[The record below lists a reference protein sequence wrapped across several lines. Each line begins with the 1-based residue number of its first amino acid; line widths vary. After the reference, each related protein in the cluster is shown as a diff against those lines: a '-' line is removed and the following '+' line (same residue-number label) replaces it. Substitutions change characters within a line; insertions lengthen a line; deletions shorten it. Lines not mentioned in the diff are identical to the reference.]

1 MLKQRSANP
10 PAFVTAAAAGGLIFP
25 AAVAYDDE
33 SQYDD
38 CIVSAWTA
46 ACNHNRTPNLDILEV
61 IPSRDIDCL
70 SQEVV
75 QAVAQLKKSGYQEWV
90 QVCHEMSLYE
100 TGARM
105 PSLDDDVVIDVYR
118 CVFQD
123 GSDVVAESAKEAEE
137 IRKRTDGAAVSCNPT
152 SLLVGQAKY
161 PCAWRRRSRYS
172 TERTSIG
179 SCGTH

>member
-10 PAFVTAAAAGGLIFP
+10 PAFVTAAAAGGLIIP
-25 AAVAYDDE
+25 AAVDNDDE

-38 CIVSAWTA
+38 CI
-46 ACNHNRTPNLDILEV
+46 
-61 IPSRDIDCL
+61 
-70 SQEVV
+70 EVV

-105 PSLDDDVVIDVYR
+105 PSLEDDVVIDVYR

-123 GSDVVAESAKEAEE
+123 GSDVVAEAAKEAEE

-161 PCAWRRRSRYS
+161 PCAWRRRSRYL
-172 TERTSIG
+172 TKRTSIG